1 MLCPKLATSIIV
13 APFARASCSAGR
25 MLLTTTQPR
34 LPSSTAMYQAQQSC
48 TSRPVGL
55 CLKRNQPALNPEVP
69 AVADTVTPAATTHI
83 EMRYRP

>member
-34 LPSSTAMYQAQQSC
+34 LPPSTAMYQAQPNC
-48 TSRPVGL
+48 TSRPAGL
-55 CLKRNQPALNPEVP
+55 CLTKDQPALNPEVP
-69 AVADTVTPAATTHI
+69 AAADTVTPAATTHI